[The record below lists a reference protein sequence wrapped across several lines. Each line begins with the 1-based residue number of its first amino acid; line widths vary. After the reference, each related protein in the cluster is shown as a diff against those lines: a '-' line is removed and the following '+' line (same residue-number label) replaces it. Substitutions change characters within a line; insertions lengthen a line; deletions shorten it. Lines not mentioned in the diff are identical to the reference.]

1 MSCNYDPV
9 IDPVVIDKNELLITK
24 ENINDYF
31 QVDFVL
37 TNTSSINNN
46 SICLIYRSASNKLC
60 FINTGIDYRYFIE
73 IVRKHFPLSKQFY
86 YKIKAYPDNSISI
99 IASNNE
105 KFRTFLAFEID
116 TELTLDYLNEKYKN
130 S

>member
-1 MSCNYDPV
+1 M
-9 IDPVVIDKNELLITK
+9 
-24 ENINDYF
+24 
-31 QVDFVL
+31 DFIL
-37 TNTSSINNN
+37 TDTSSINNR
-46 SICLIYRSASNKLC
+46 SVCLIYRTASNKLC

-73 IVRKHFPLSKQFY
+73 IVRKHFPLSEQFY

-130 S
+130 SW